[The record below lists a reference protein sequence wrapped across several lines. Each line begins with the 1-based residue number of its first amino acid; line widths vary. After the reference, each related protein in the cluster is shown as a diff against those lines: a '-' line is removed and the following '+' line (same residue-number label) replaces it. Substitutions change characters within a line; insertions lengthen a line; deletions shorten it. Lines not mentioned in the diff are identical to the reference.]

1 MALADAMM
9 LLGAAF
15 SIATVGF
22 RAGWVVLVA
31 AGCWPLVRS
40 LHAASDALRWML
52 RYVVAFSLALG
63 LGLMSDRLEILMHIP
78 AQVANFSWLAIC
90 TLPILLGYQYSDRS
104 QTVRWLVC
112 SMGLG
117 LLVAAFSGAV
127 GGADPMI
134 AWLQSVFGW
143 SLERAEIGTFIFRK
157 SVHFIFY
164 GVLSFSLARAA
175 LAAKL
180 DFNIAAR
187 LAVIWA
193 IGHSV
198 FDEATQM
205 SFDSRSGSF
214 WDVLI
219 DMSGAG
225 VALFI
230 VWLHWRSRQRQA

>member
-1 MALADAMM
+1 
-9 LLGAAF
+9 
-15 SIATVGF
+15 
-22 RAGWVVLVA
+22 
-31 AGCWPLVRS
+31 
-40 LHAASDALRWML
+40 ML
-52 RYVVAFSLALG
+52 RYVAAFSLALG
-63 LGLMSDRLEILMHIP
+63 LGLASDYLEILMHIP
-78 AQVANFSWLAIC
+78 AEVANFSWLAIC
-90 TLPILLGYQYSDRS
+90 TLPILLGYKFSARS
-104 QTVRWLVC
+104 KSVRWLILA
-112 SMGLG
+112 MGMG
-117 LLVAAFSGAV
+117 LLVAVFSGAV

-134 AWLQSVFGW
+134 AWLQSVLGW
-143 SLERAEIGTFIFRK
+143 SLERAEVGTFVFRK
-157 SVHFIFY
+157 SAHFIFY